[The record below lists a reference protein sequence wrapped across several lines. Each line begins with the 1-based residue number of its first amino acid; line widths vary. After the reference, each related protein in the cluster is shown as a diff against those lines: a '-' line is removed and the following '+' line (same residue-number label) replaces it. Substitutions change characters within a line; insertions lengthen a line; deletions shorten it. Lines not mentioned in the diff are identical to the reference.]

1 MIDILIKQTKKN
13 PDKTIIVFKNRF
25 ISYKKFN
32 YMVNNAMPNI
42 IQNDSN
48 YIGIQ
53 IKNKLKLL
61 VAIIAINRLGKI
73 PVLYPSNENINS
85 YIKSTKIPIDN
96 KDSNLLIDCAKNE
109 QKDLSYKKNNI
120 QTILFTSG
128 STGIPKACQL
138 SFENLYQSS
147 LIWHDIIK
155 FKKDDIYLN
164 HMPLTHVSGLC
175 IFFRA
180 LYNNFTMIIDEFN
193 PSNYIQYLNLS
204 LS

>member
-61 VAIIAINRLGKI
+61 VAIIAAIAINMSDRERALRQDPAKQILETKKSRLK
-73 PVLYPSNENINS
+73 
-85 YIKSTKIPIDN
+85 
-96 KDSNLLIDCAKNE
+96 
-109 QKDLSYKKNNI
+109 
-120 QTILFTSG
+120 
-128 STGIPKACQL
+128 
-138 SFENLYQSS
+138 
-147 LIWHDIIK
+147 IIK
-155 FKKDDIYLN
+155 DNEI
-164 HMPLTHVSGLC
+164 
-175 IFFRA
+175 
-180 LYNNFTMIIDEFN
+180 
-193 PSNYIQYLNLS
+193 
-204 LS
+204 